1 MVVKNLFFLI
11 FLLSGGALIAQSN
24 PVPPKN
30 IGRNQKKAEKREKI
44 NQLIKQE
51 EEGALIFD
59 KQSAFGIK
67 FNTDGWGLFYEKG
80 KYKTLTKTNL
90 IWVEFGEKK
99 SIKEERVPTLSASQ
113 GFIIVSSYIY
123 GKQNNFY
130 QLKFGYGQQK
140 LIGGKGNKNGVAVS
154 AIYGGGL
161 TVGLLKPYYIEIQ
174 NPTNGARQSIK
185 YSTETAKLF
194 LDPTVILGKGS
205 LGQGFNEMEVVP
217 GAHIRTALRFDYGRY
232 NEVLSAIEVGLN
244 AEFYSKKIPIVLL
257 NKENNFFFNAYAAI
271 TFGKRK

>member
-1 MVVKNLFFLI
+1 MEVKKLIFVFFL
-11 FLLSGGALIAQSN
+11 FSGITLMAQQKT
-24 PVPPKN
+24 VPETASSKY
-30 IGRNQKKAEKREKI
+30 QKKVEKREKI

-59 KQSAFGIK
+59 KQSAFSIK
-67 FNTDGWGLFYEKG
+67 LNTDGWGFAYEKG
-80 KYKTLTKTNL
+80 KYKTTSKTSL
-90 IWVEFGEKK
+90 WWLEFGERK
-99 SIKEERVPTLSASQ
+99 SVKEERVPTISASQ

-130 QLKFGYGQQK
+130 YLKAGFGQQK

-161 TVGLLKPYYIEIQ
+161 TVGMLKPYYLEIQ
-174 NPTNGARQSIK
+174 NPTNGARESIR
-185 YSTETAKLF
+185 YTPANEKLF
-194 LDPTVILGKGS
+194 LDPTIILGKSG
-205 LGQGFNEMEVVP
+205 LGKGFGEMKFVP
-217 GAHIRTALRFDYGRY
+217 GAHVRTALRFDYGRY
-232 NEVLSAIEVGLN
+232 NEVLSAIEIGLN
-244 AEFYSKKIPIVLL
+244 AEFYSQKMPVVLL